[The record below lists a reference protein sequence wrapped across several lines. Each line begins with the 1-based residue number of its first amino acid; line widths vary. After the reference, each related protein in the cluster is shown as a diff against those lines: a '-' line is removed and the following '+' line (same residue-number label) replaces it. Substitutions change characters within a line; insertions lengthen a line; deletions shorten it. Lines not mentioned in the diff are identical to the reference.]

1 MAKSAAKG
9 VIIAISDGVLPTF
22 TPIGQVFS
30 MGGPGLSADTV
41 EVSAHDS
48 AKFYREFVNSFR
60 DGGELTL
67 GLRWD
72 PALATHSE
80 LGDGLLNL
88 FERDVE
94 NAFEITW
101 PNPTAD
107 VWQFTAF
114 VTGYEPS
121 ADYDAALEASIT
133 LKLTGAPVFA

>member
-9 VIIAISDGVLPTF
+9 VVIAISDGVIPTF

-30 MGGPGLSADTV
+30 LGGPGLSADTV

-80 LGDGLLNL
+80 LGDGLINL
-88 FERDVE
+88 FERDVSNE
-94 NAFEITW
+94 YEITW
-101 PNPTAD
+101 PNAAAD
-107 VWQFTAF
+107 VWTFFAF

-121 ADYDAALEASIT
+121 ADFDAALEASIT
-133 LKLTGAPVFA
+133 LKITGVPLFA